1 MTFSKNEPKSVPKI
15 FKMCIWGIVLDVQA
29 APGRLGSTLS
39 TKRHPRCSQNAAKF
53 VPDELMLAN
62 VTPKMTNLGAFAGAS
77 WLTWALPGVKKWSFS
92 YEGCSF
98 SDIGHYKQDRA
109 QDKQNNF
116 ENHPEEHQ
124 ESTTLAPRRPKRVN
138 LGPKSANLSSK

>member
-1 MTFSKNEPKSVPKI
+1 
-15 FKMCIWGIVLDVQA
+15 MCIWGIVLDVQA

-92 YEGCSF
+92 CEGCSF

-109 QDKQNNF
+109 QDKQNKF

-124 ESTTLAPRRPKRVN
+124 D
-138 LGPKSANLSSK
+138 

>member
-15 FKMCIWGIVLDVQA
+15 FKMCIWGLVLDVQP

-62 VTPKMTNLGAFAGAS
+62 VTPKMINLGAFAGAS
-77 WLTWALPGVKKWSFS
+77 RLTWVGRYLV
-92 YEGCSF
+92 
-98 SDIGHYKQDRA
+98 
-109 QDKQNNF
+109 
-116 ENHPEEHQ
+116 
-124 ESTTLAPRRPKRVN
+124 
-138 LGPKSANLSSK
+138 